1 MNISVVTVLP
11 DTVLIIMCLVAPE
24 LTHNKW
30 PIMTDSLVLHRLTI
44 FCCLHKTTST
54 GIKSLSSLYCVILD
68 VIATQHIVFPTFSG
82 DQSKILHPWATI
94 LSLTCPTASWVMRC
108 SAMVITKL
116 HPNCNEWIINN
127 LINSLSHFSRMPN
140 WVVKSDRWGNKW
152 IDSET
157 YCYLQP

>member
-1 MNISVVTVLP
+1 MMNISALTVLP

-68 VIATQHIVFPTFSG
+68 VIATQHIVFPPPLGYNTVSNLPYCIMGHEMFSNG
-82 DQSKILHPWATI
+82 HKK
-94 LSLTCPTASWVMRC
+94 M
-108 SAMVITKL
+108 
-116 HPNCNEWIINN
+116 HPNCNEWIIND